1 MRPVHRSLFVAC
13 CITLAAAPAS
23 SAPPAGPPTQVWIDV
38 ATHSMAGMPDMG
50 AMGGLA
56 SRMMGGG
63 AMQAHY
69 GQTRMPAMPGQYLDI
84 ALHNRLNPGKEAQ
97 QLVPAGLKLGK
108 TLPLVPPVRKG
119 EPVDHA
125 GEYKPP
131 EGQARLLIYW
141 GCGDTV
147 RKGQPRVITLSA
159 SGGKVEVSGSM
170 QGRYA
175 PDRTIDPDPA
185 YALWPN
191 PKSGKHVPDGASLQG
206 AHQVTGAGVPE
217 SLKFELK
224 QVADFMPRV
233 ALQSSGTLADGQTW
247 RWSPVDRAQAYFLHA
262 IGAKGKD
269 VVLWSSAEVPDV
281 GMGIVDYLG
290 GSLIERW
297 LKEKVLLPASATQCA
312 IPKGIFADA
321 GEGSEGSGGLLSI
334 IAYGPESHIAWP
346 PKPADPKQPWNP
358 EWNVRVRTKSTGG
371 AMLGMDLSQLQDM
384 EAPDEQKPQEEK
396 KPLRRLLQGI
406 IGG

>member
-1 MRPVHRSLFVAC
+1 
-13 CITLAAAPAS
+13 
-23 SAPPAGPPTQVWIDV
+23 
-38 ATHSMAGMPDMG
+38 
-50 AMGGLA
+50 
-56 SRMMGGG
+56 
-63 AMQAHY
+63 
-69 GQTRMPAMPGQYLDI
+69 
-84 ALHNRLNPGKEAQ
+84 
-97 QLVPAGLKLGK
+97 
-108 TLPLVPPVRKG
+108 
-119 EPVDHA
+119 
-125 GEYKPP
+125 
-131 EGQARLLIYW
+131 
-141 GCGDTV
+141 
-147 RKGQPRVITLSA
+147 
-159 SGGKVEVSGSM
+159 
-170 QGRYA
+170 
-175 PDRTIDPDPA
+175 
-185 YALWPN
+185 
-191 PKSGKHVPDGASLQG
+191 
-206 AHQVTGAGVPE
+206 VPE

-297 LKEKVLLPASATQCA
+297 LKEKVLLPASANQCA

-321 GEGSEGSGGLLSI
+321 GEGSEGGGGLLSI